1 MSHVKVQQQQLEAEF
16 DAATELLLCAR
27 EQLSVKKWPAMECA
41 VSAAFFCTNASGTLE
56 FACLSRS
63 FTSPTRSFITHVSC
77 VNLAC
82 CFNFHFLCTSFSC
95 LVTSRSPDQ
104 MRACIPQ
111 PSPAPVVQGKS
122 WKQVADRFN
131 CLFLSA
137 CSPFHGC
144 VYISCQ
150 PPYKWFHQCN
160 RDLSMID
167 VARWFWLLRKQG
179 RKIAQMPQRCSI
191 SE

>member
-27 EQLSVKKWPAMECA
+27 EQLSVKKWPAMEA
-41 VSAAFFCTNASGTLE
+41 QFQRHFFAQMPPAHWNLHAY
-56 FACLSRS
+56 
-63 FTSPTRSFITHVSC
+63 HVLLPRQPDPSYHN
-77 VNLAC
+77 VLISLVV
-82 CFNFHFLCTSFSC
+82 FNFHFLCTSFSC

-104 MRACIPQ
+104 IRACIPQ

-160 RDLSMID
+160 SDLSMID
-167 VARWFWLLRKQG
+167 VARWLRKQG
-179 RKIAQMPQRCSI
+179 PKIAQMPQRCSI